1 MINTLDRSFNW
12 LIRFLFYLDP
22 YLVANALDF
31 DFGARYERSNCRS
44 WLVIDGWN
52 CLCGLCSPWFLSAR
66 QCDGSAL
73 SITDQVE
80 AHQKINWASS
90 TMETHTW
97 LTTVELVYLVVVL
110 MGLIQLAGV
119 LSSRFRL
126 SKLKRRKN
134 WSSAAKISTSCFDQ
148 VASIP
153 WHCQV
158 HWLGKVNT
166 VFSNFIVVLPSAETS
181 STDAGD
187 LFVIQWLHL
196 LLALLCAYS
205 FRGDQ
210 APTTAR
216 KKSLRHHPQG
226 TQQHFATCSWRGR
239 SNPELS
245 THCYGLSM
253 GIPLFFSLLLL
264 WHG

>member
-1 MINTLDRSFNW
+1 MDWSAFIW
-12 LIRFLFYLDP
+12 FLFYLDLD
-22 YLVANALDF
+22 LVANALDF

-44 WLVIDGWN
+44 WLVIDGRN
-52 CLCGLCSPWFLSAR
+52 CLCGLWSPWFLSAR

-80 AHQKINWASS
+80 AHQKLNWVSS
-90 TMETHTW
+90 SMETHTW
-97 LTTVELVYLVVVL
+97 LTTVELVYLVVLL

-134 WSSAAKISTSCFDQ
+134 WSSAAKIFTSCFDQ

-158 HWLGKVNT
+158 HWLGEVNN

-187 LFVIQWLHL
+187 LFVI
-196 LLALLCAYS
+196 
-205 FRGDQ
+205 
-210 APTTAR
+210 
-216 KKSLRHHPQG
+216 
-226 TQQHFATCSWRGR
+226 
-239 SNPELS
+239 
-245 THCYGLSM
+245 
-253 GIPLFFSLLLL
+253 
-264 WHG
+264 

>member
-1 MINTLDRSFNW
+1 MAFGSRWRPLLSVLLNGSNDLAELIDLVLW
-12 LIRFLFYLDP
+12 LMHWIALLMDWSAFIWFLFYLDLD
-22 YLVANALDF
+22 LVANALDF

-44 WLVIDGWN
+44 WLVIDGRS
-52 CLCGLCSPWFLSAR
+52 CLRDLCSPWFLSAR

-80 AHQKINWASS
+80 AHQKLNWVSS
-90 TMETHTW
+90 SMETHTW

-126 SKLKRRKN
+126 SKLKRRNN
-134 WSSAAKISTSCFDQ
+134 WSSAAEIFTSCFDQ

-153 WHCQV
+153 WHCPV

-166 VFSNFIVVLPSAETS
+166 VFSNFFVVLPSAETC

-196 LLALLCAYS
+196 LIALPCA
-205 FRGDQ
+205 
-210 APTTAR
+210 
-216 KKSLRHHPQG
+216 
-226 TQQHFATCSWRGR
+226 
-239 SNPELS
+239 
-245 THCYGLSM
+245 
-253 GIPLFFSLLLL
+253 
-264 WHG
+264 